1 MPDYETFEHDV
12 LVIGAG
18 GAGLRAAIE
27 ASVAGVRVGLV
38 CKSLLG
44 KAHTVMAEGGIAAAL
59 ANVDERDNWRVHFAD
74 TMRGGQYV
82 NQWRMAELHAKE
94 APDRVRELEAW
105 GAVFDRTKDGRI
117 LQRHF
122 GGHKYP
128 RLAHVGD
135 RTGLEMIRTL
145 QDHGVHQGIDVYM
158 EHTILSLLKD
168 GDRVVGAFGY
178 ERERGRF
185 KIFRAKAVV
194 LATGGIGRAY
204 KITSNSW
211 EYTGDGHALAYNAGT
226 ELIDMEF
233 VQFHPTGMVWP
244 PSVMG
249 ILVTEGVRG
258 EGGIMTNKEG
268 RRFMFDAIPENY
280 RAQTADTEEEGWR
293 YCQGDKDARRPPE
306 LLTRDHVSRCIVRE
320 IKEGR
325 GSPHGGVFLDISW
338 IKQKLPNAAEHIK
351 RKLPSMYH
359 QFKQLADIDITEQPM
374 EVGPT
379 THYIMGGVRVDPD
392 TQMTRL
398 PGLFAAGECAAGING
413 ANRLGGNSLSDLLVF
428 GKRAGEF
435 AGKFAKENQHGRI
448 ESEKIDTIA
457 REALAPF
464 ESRDRGSENPYAIQ
478 KDLQETMQDL
488 VGIVRD
494 ETEMREALERIGKFK
509 SRAEKAAVTGNREYN
524 PGWHTAID
532 LKNLLT
538 VSEAITRA
546 ALERKE
552 SRGAQFREDYPGK
565 EERFSKVNTIVSKS
579 ANAAMAV
586 RLEPLPEIPDYL
598 KQVIEENR

>member
-1 MPDYETFEHDV
+1 MAEYETIEHDV

-27 ASVAGVRVGLV
+27 ASGAGVSVGLV

-59 ANVDERDNWRVHFAD
+59 ANVDERDNWKVHFSD

-117 LQRHF
+117 LQRNF

-145 QDHGVHQGIDVYM
+145 QDHGVHQGIDVHM
-158 EHTILSLLKD
+158 EQTVLSILKD
-168 GDRVVGAFGY
+168 GDRAVGAVGY

-185 KIFRAKAVV
+185 KIFRAKAIV

-211 EYTGDGHALAYNAGT
+211 ESTGDGLALAYDAGA

-258 EGGIMTNKEG
+258 EGGILLNNDGK
-268 RRFMFDAIPENY
+268 RFMFESIPGNY
-280 RAQTADTEEEGWR
+280 QAQTADNEEEGWR
-293 YCQGDKDARRPPE
+293 YCQGHKEARRPPE
-306 LLTRDHVSRCIVRE
+306 LLTRDHIARCIVRE

-325 GSPHGGVFLDISW
+325 GSPHGGVYLDIAW
-338 IKQKLPNAAEHIK
+338 IKQRLPNAADYIK

-379 THYIMGGVRVDPD
+379 THYAMGGIHVDPD
-392 TQMTRL
+392 TQMSRV

-413 ANRLGGNSLSDLLVF
+413 ANRLGGNSLSDIVVF

-435 AGKFAKENQHGRI
+435 AAKFAKENSLG
-448 ESEKIDTIA
+448 KIDNDKIDMAA
-457 REALAPF
+457 REALRPF
-464 ESRDRGSENPYAIQ
+464 ERSAVENPYLVQ
-478 KDLQETMQDL
+478 RDLQEIMQDD
-488 VGIVRD
+488 VGIVRN
-494 ETEMREALERIGKFK
+494 ETEMKSALEHLQTFWE
-509 SRAEKAAVTGNREYN
+509 RANRADVTGNREFN
-524 PGWHTAID
+524 PGWHTALD

-538 VSEAITRA
+538 VSEAITLA

-552 SRGAQFREDYPGK
+552 SRGAQFREDYPNK
-565 EERFSKVNTIVSKS
+565 DERFSKVNTMISKAS
-579 ANAAMAV
+579 DGSMQV
-586 RLEPLPEIPDYL
+586 RLEPLPEMPDYL